1 MLIGMKYQA
10 RFNHCLGSFPLEYD
24 YSIPIPQYKCK
35 RTVKQLKSY
44 FFCLLVSL
52 IGISMINVSI
62 IIHIFIRPV
71 ANFTEMHIPLYTLV
85 TFVEL
90 FLLVVCPV
98 IIFLMGTDAVM
109 SINAL
114 IVLFRHLQN
123 ILDPP
128 KEPKQY
134 NLSLVQK
141 VKGLA
146 REDNGSLDVTGGIMV
161 IFASYSVW
169 CPPMF
174 SVIAMSVNMGP
185 VKTFGMALFG
195 SNIMSDTRVYSVTLI
210 ADLLIL
216 MIMIGISVR
225 IVQAII
231 VCCVVTLQF
240 YIKIQNRVQNMLP
253 RARAGNPRDF
263 ENLHAE

>member
-1 MLIGMKYQA
+1 
-10 RFNHCLGSFPLEYD
+10 
-24 YSIPIPQYKCK
+24 
-35 RTVKQLKSY
+35 
-44 FFCLLVSL
+44 
-52 IGISMINVSI
+52 
-62 IIHIFIRPV
+62 
-71 ANFTEMHIPLYTLV
+71 
-85 TFVEL
+85 
-90 FLLVVCPV
+90 
-98 IIFLMGTDAVM
+98 
-109 SINAL
+109 
-114 IVLFRHLQN
+114 
-123 ILDPP
+123 
-128 KEPKQY
+128 
-134 NLSLVQK
+134 
-141 VKGLA
+141 
-146 REDNGSLDVTGGIMV
+146 
-161 IFASYSVW
+161 
-169 CPPMF
+169 
-174 SVIAMSVNMGP
+174 VNMGP